1 METTY
6 YRFSKR
12 SRPPQIPGVRDLATT
27 STTFLILTRGRLYV
41 HSVTTTTYYRVC
53 MLLQQRGAACL
64 ADPLLYFIVSASFTL
79 LTFAFQ
85 RVGKSFILGVGNIR
99 RLLLPCC
106 GNGRGSLD
114 YLVDNITTTNYLCA
128 RFPGSLGEQ
137 V

>member
-12 SRPPQIPGVRDLATT
+12 SRPAQIPGVRDLATT
-27 STTFLILTRGRLYV
+27 STPFLILPRGRLSV
-41 HSVTTTTYYRVC
+41 HSVTTTTYYSLF
-53 MLLQQRGAACL
+53 MLLQQRGAACQ
-64 ADPLLYFIVSASFTL
+64 AEPLMHFTASASFTL

-85 RVGKSFILGVGNIR
+85 CVGQPFFLGVGNIR

-106 GNGRGSLD
+106 TSGRGCLEH
-114 YLVDNITTTNYLCA
+114 LVGTITTTNYLCT
-128 RFPGSLGEQ
+128 RFPGAIGEQ